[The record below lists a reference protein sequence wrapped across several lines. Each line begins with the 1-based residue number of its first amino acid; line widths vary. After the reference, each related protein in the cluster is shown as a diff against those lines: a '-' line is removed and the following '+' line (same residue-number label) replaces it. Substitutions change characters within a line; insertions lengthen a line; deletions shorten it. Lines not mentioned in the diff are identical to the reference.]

1 MRVYLDKL
9 KELAEKKQTP
19 LRILE
24 LGCIRNVAPEWLLG
38 DGGSTYYIAK
48 FVQERDWDNNFYSC
62 DVDTSICSNY
72 IESLGLDEYVLFIQE
87 DVLKFL
93 TAQSE
98 LIEIGNIYMRKY
110 DFIYLDTENDPEQIY
125 QAFLLCEKLIT
136 KGGYIVVDDTVEGSE
151 IILKGNKLL
160 PYLRQNNYNFEVI
173 GIQTVIYF

>member
-24 LGCIRNVAPEWLLG
+24 LGCIRNVAPEWLQG
-38 DGGSTYYIAK
+38 DGGSTYWIAK
-48 FVQERDWDNNFYSC
+48 WISECENKHDFIS
-62 DVDTSICSNY
+62 VDQAIYTAREYIQLSGLQNY
-72 IESLGLDEYVLFIQE
+72 VYFIQG
-87 DVLKFL
+87 DVLKYL
-93 TAQSE
+93 NS
-98 LIEIGNIYMRKY
+98 LVDISRSIY

-151 IILKGNKLL
+151 TILKGNKLI